1 MFAKDQDLQIAVVAM
16 STLSSFK
23 MDLLKLQMII
33 LIFLI
38 KVNEYKVHSIAYFGI
53 LKSVSD

>member
-33 LIFLI
+33 
-38 KVNEYKVHSIAYFGI
+38 
-53 LKSVSD
+53 